1 MRSGNRNG
9 EHANVDGERPPPE
22 HDPAGVL
29 ADTERMRG
37 MPPARDGMGALAAV
51 PDLRARRLLRLFSAP
66 ARPRGRPP
74 HRPVVRT
81 GRELA
86 LMLCRQTVRLS
97 PGKRGTMTHATWP
110 DGAGMLARI
119 GRHWGWM
126 MTFGVISLLAGVAV
140 L

>member
-66 ARPRGRPP
+66 ASPRARPRGRPP
-74 HRPVVRT
+74 DRAFVRA

-86 LMLCRQTVRLS
+86 LVLCRRTVRLS
-97 PGKRGTMTHATWP
+97 PG
-110 DGAGMLARI
+110 
-119 GRHWGWM
+119 
-126 MTFGVISLLAGVAV
+126 S
-140 L
+140 